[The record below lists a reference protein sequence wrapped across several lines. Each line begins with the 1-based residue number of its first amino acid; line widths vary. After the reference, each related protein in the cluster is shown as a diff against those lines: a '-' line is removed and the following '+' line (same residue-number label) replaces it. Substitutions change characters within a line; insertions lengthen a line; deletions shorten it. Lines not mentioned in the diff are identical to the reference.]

1 MSILTDPYLLF
12 ATLSLT
18 IQLAVLSLL
27 LYGYMLKRK
36 AKFPQHAL
44 AMASALG
51 LHLTV
56 IFAFMVPAMV
66 LALIPVFVVPHLS
79 GLTSIITL
87 IHVPLGIT
95 AVSLGLWLVL
105 SWRNSGLKSCFERK
119 KIMLTT
125 ITVWVAALAMG
136 IALFTILYWTAL
148 MS

>member
-18 IQLAVLSLL
+18 IQVTVLFLL
-27 LYGYMLKRK
+27 LYGYILKRR

-44 AMASALG
+44 AMAYALG

-56 IFAFMVPAMV
+56 IFVFMVPAMV
-66 LALIPVFVVPHLS
+66 LALIPVFVVPHLT

-95 AVSLGLWLVL
+95 AISLGLWLVL
-105 SWRNSGLKSCFERK
+105 SWRNSDLNGCFKRK

-125 ITVWVAALAMG
+125 IIVWVAALAMG
-136 IALFTILYWTAL
+136 IAIYTILYWTAL
-148 MS
+148 MG

>member
-1 MSILTDPYLLF
+1 MSILSDPYLLF

-18 IQLAVLSLL
+18 IQVAILFLL
-27 LYGYMLKRK
+27 LYGYVLKRG

-44 AMASALG
+44 AMASALA

-56 IFAFMVPAMV
+56 IFVFMVPAMV
-66 LALIPVFVVPHLS
+66 LALIPVFVVPNLS
-79 GLTSIITL
+79 GLTSIVTL

-105 SWRNSGLKSCFERK
+105 SWRKSGLNGCFERK

-125 ITVWVAALAMG
+125 MTVWVAALAMG
-136 IALFTILYWTAL
+136 IALYTILYWTAL